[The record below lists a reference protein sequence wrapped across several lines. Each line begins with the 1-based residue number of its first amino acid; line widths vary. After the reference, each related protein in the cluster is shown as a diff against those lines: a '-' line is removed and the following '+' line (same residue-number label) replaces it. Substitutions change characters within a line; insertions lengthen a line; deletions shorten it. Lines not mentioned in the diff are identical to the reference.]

1 MRDYYQQPLKR
12 GELIPKED
20 IEEIFIKNNN
30 SLDKTCKIFNIS
42 YDILHKHT
50 KLYNLKKTK
59 EQILEIRKKSNLQ
72 KYGVEFASQ
81 LPEKQEKM
89 SKGLRKRYNN
99 KELKTES
106 NEKRNKTM
114 LKKYGIDN
122 PMKLKEV
129 WDKIKKN
136 NLEKYGVEFVTS
148 TKEHKQK
155 VKQSVKEKYGVDNVS
170 QLTNIKNKKLE
181 TFKNTFDTPEKLQA
195 YKEKVRQTNLKRYGA
210 PTFAQS
216 KFIDWNK
223 LQEKRY
229 NTLKKNKSFV
239 ISKDEKIILQ
249 KLKSKFKDVQ
259 TNYKS
264 EQYPFHCDFYI
275 KELNLY
281 IEYNGHISHGLHP
294 FSVLNNKDLLLFNK
308 WLKRSQEINF
318 KNKKKDAYK
327 LYLHVWVIRD
337 RKKRKT
343 ARENNLNWIEFF
355 SLQEFETWFNKL

>member
-1 MRDYYQQPLKR
+1 MRDYYQNPLKK
-12 GELIPKED
+12 GEPIPED
-20 IEEIFIKNNN
+20 ELEYFMVIQNKSLEE
-30 SLDKTCKIFNIS
+30 LETIFNTCRDKINK
-42 YDILHKHT
+42 YR
-50 KLYNLKKTK
+50 KLYGLKKTK
-59 EQILEIRKKSNLQ
+59 EQILETRKRTNKE

-89 SKGLRKRYNN
+89 SKGLRKRYDNE
-99 KELKTES
+99 ELKKQT
-106 NEKRNKTM
+106 NEKRNNTM
-114 LKKYGIDN
+114 LEKYGVDN
-122 PMKLKEV
+122 PLKSKQV

-155 VKQSVKEKYGVDNVS
+155 IKQSVKEKYGVDNVS
-170 QLTNIKNKKLE
+170 QLKEIKNKKLE
-181 TFKNTFDTPEKLQA
+181 TFKNTFNTPEKLQA
-195 YKEKVRQTNLKRYGA
+195 HKEKVRQTNLEKYGA

-239 ISKDEKIILQ
+239 VSKDEKIILD
-249 KLKSKFKDVQ
+249 KLRSKFKDVQ

-264 EQYPFHCDFYI
+264 EQYPFHCDFYV
-275 KELNLY
+275 KELDLY

-294 FSVLNNKDLLLFNK
+294 FSVLNNEDLLLFNK
-308 WLKRSQEINF
+308 WLKRSQETNF

-343 ARENNLNWIEFF
+343 AKQNNLNWIEFF
-355 SLQEFETWFNKL
+355 TLEEFENWFNSL